1 MPWPRQLSECGFL
14 AVQVEIEFLGSVRVR
29 NTVDLLTGCIFVC
42 VMQKMAGKLE
52 YGQEVNL
59 LYSATGI

>member
-42 VMQKMAGKLE
+42 VMQKW
-52 YGQEVNL
+52 QENWNT
-59 LYSATGI
+59 ARK